1 MTDNYLAVGRPD
13 QYLYP
18 FLEVD
23 LAAGR
28 ISVDEAQEMT
38 DLYML
43 KFNERSQDNEVA
55 AQMMDLELESR
66 KQEKKWRER
75 KLYDIGQQR
84 YNVRDTIDAINH
96 WNQNVMI
103 GGCDPETGK
112 DASNLLTVMMLE
124 SFAG

>member
-1 MTDNYLAVGRPD
+1 M
-13 QYLYP
+13 
-18 FLEVD
+18 E
-23 LAAGR
+23 
-28 ISVDEAQEMT
+28 EAQELT

-55 AQMMDLELESR
+55 AEMMDLEMEQQ
-66 KQEKKWRER
+66 KQEKKWEER

-103 GGCDPETGK
+103 GGCIRKQGK
-112 DASNLLTVMMLE
+112 MPPI
-124 SFAG
+124 